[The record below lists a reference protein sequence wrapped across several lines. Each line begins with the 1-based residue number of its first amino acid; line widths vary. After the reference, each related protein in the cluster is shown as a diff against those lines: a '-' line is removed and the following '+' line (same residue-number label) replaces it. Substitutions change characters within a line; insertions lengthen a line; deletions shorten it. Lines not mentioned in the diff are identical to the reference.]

1 MGTPATPG
9 TPGLLLSSAKGARKV
24 DRSAVRRQLA
34 TLPEAQ
40 FDYESQ
46 LPEEEE
52 DDKEG
57 DETRKR
63 RNDEEMDAEEIERQI
78 REEEEALEREELARR
93 SEVMKRSLPRGAA
106 IPSRFFESCDA
117 VETLLK
123 QEINAIVRYEDF
135 KYPTEESHSKYTRE
149 ITLPTLSHEDQ
160 ITAEMLILEEV
171 GDLQHSQPPYSAAQL
186 ETIYSDVWS
195 AAERDLAF
203 DPETRSVVALSTLS
217 EPDRIR
223 CLRHRFSGL
232 QKLVAKQTKAVA
244 KSEAKLNVVLGGYQ
258 ARQKALVEKI
268 NGLNREL
275 DLGRINFL
283 CFSKLAAGEET
294 SREGERRRWDVGLA
308 MRMKS
313 VKESVKRE
321 KARHA
326 LLQKRYKELL
336 RKTQE
341 LWFVCLQNRVE

>member
-1 MGTPATPG
+1 M
-9 TPGLLLSSAKGARKV
+9 

-46 LPEEEE
+46 LPDEEE
-52 DDKEG
+52 DEEDEG
-57 DETRKR
+57 ETRKR
-63 RNDEEMDAEEIERQI
+63 GNEEEMDAEEIERQI
-78 REEEEALEREELARR
+78 REEEAALEREELARR
-93 SEVMKRSLPRGAA
+93 SEVMKRSLPRGAV
-106 IPSRFFESCDA
+106 IPSRFFEACDA

-135 KYPTEESHSKYTRE
+135 KYPSEESHSKYTRE

-171 GDLQHSQPPYSAAQL
+171 GDLQHSQPPYSATQL
-186 ETIYSDVWS
+186 ELIYSDVWS

-217 EPDRIR
+217 EADRIR

-244 KSEAKLNVVLGGYQ
+244 KSEARLNVVLGGYQ

-268 NGLNREL
+268 NGLSREL

-294 SREGERRRWDVGLA
+294 SRGGEGR
-308 MRMKS
+308 
-313 VKESVKRE
+313 
-321 KARHA
+321 
-326 LLQKRYKELL
+326 
-336 RKTQE
+336 
-341 LWFVCLQNRVE
+341 